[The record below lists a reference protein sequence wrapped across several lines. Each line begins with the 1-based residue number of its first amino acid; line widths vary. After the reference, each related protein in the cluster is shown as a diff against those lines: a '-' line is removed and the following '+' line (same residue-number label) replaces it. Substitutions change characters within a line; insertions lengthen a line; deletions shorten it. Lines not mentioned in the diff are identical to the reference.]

1 MDHRESIEIH
11 KGDITRELFLKTAD
25 QTYVVARM
33 CYLNMLA
40 LDFCWNAAHAVEK
53 YLKAALLMNGR
64 SSIKNHKGKS
74 YVHDIEVL
82 FDEVHSFA
90 SELIPTNLK
99 KPDMIEDSQWTEETA
114 KSFIKRLNRAGDANN
129 RYNILG
135 FAQLPGD
142 IYKLDILVFAI
153 RRTVQRLDAPL
164 LERAEKQSGA
174 PKLTNLEYTLRDL
187 GFQPSL
193 RSLNKLKDTK
203 AKEAVREAFLQSN
216 FAFAPKN
223 FKHEQNPYY
232 SSSENPVLCRRILS
246 VAKNARPGEDSVHVA
261 IGVTK
266 WALENIYFPNLVR
279 EQLKDALNKLE
290 LRLNALLQAHNSQ
303 Q

>member
-33 CYLNMLA
+33 CYLNMLV
-40 LDFCWNAAHAVEK
+40 LDFCWNAAHAIEK

-64 SSIKNHKGKS
+64 SSIKKHKGKS
-74 YVHDIEVL
+74 YRHDIEVL

-99 KPDMIEDSQWTEETA
+99 KPDMIGDSHWIEETA

-129 RYNILG
+129 RYNIFG
-135 FAQLPGD
+135 FVQRPGD

-164 LERAEKQSGA
+164 FERTEKQSSA
-174 PKLTNLEYTLRDL
+174 PKLTNLEYTLRDPQ
-187 GFQPSL
+187 FQPSL
-193 RSLNKLKDTK
+193 PSLNRFIGTK
-203 AKEAVREAFLQSN
+203 AKGAVREAFLQSN

-223 FKHEQNPYY
+223 FEHEQIPYY
-232 SSSENPVLCRRILS
+232 SSSENPVLGRRILS

-261 IGVTK
+261 IEVTK
-266 WALENIYFPNLVR
+266 WALENILFPKPVC
-279 EQLKDALNKLE
+279 EQLKTALNDLK
-290 LRLNALLQAHNSQ
+290 SQ
-303 Q
+303 I